1 MSQNN
6 HTGMNGNRRPINTTN
21 IKKNKKA
28 NDKVLET
35 LKKLAEADK

>member
-6 HTGMNGNRRPINTTN
+6 HTGISGARRPVNETN

-35 LKKLAEADK
+35 LKKLADADK